1 MATCAAC
8 PAVRQVGILNYA
20 ADDDTRVRQFRA
32 ALRELGYIEEKNVAI
47 TIRSAGGALDQLAAL
62 AEKLVAD
69 KVNVIVALGP
79 AVWAAKRATT
89 AIPIIIAFSGT
100 RWEMGS
106 YQALRDRA
114 AT

>member
-1 MATCAAC
+1 
-8 PAVRQVGILNYA
+8 VGILNYA